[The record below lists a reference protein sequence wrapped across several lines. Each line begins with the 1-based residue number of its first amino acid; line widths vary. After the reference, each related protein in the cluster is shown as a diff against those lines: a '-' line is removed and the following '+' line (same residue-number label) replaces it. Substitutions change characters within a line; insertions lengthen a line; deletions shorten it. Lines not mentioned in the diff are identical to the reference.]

1 MIVSSRRQRLL
12 LAALGA
18 FIFPLA
24 QAADGMDSGFMPKG
38 GRALL
43 LQQLFG
49 APGEAAQLRELV
61 QARRSEP
68 EWRAFIEPRARRR

>member
-18 FIFPLA
+18 FIFLLA
-24 QAADGMDSGFMPKG
+24 QAADDMDSGFMPKG

-43 LQQLFG
+43 LQLFG
-49 APGEAAQLRELV
+49 APGKAV
-61 QARRSEP
+61 
-68 EWRAFIEPRARRR
+68 

>member
-24 QAADGMDSGFMPKG
+24 QAA
-38 GRALL
+38 GRADP
-43 LQQLFG
+43 G
-49 APGEAAQLRELV
+49 AALPADG
-61 QARRSEP
+61 ARRPLATRIMDLLEI
-68 EWRAFIEPRARRR
+68 RV

>member
-43 LQQLFG
+43 LQLFG
-49 APGEAAQLRELV
+49 VPGEAA
-61 QARRSEP
+61 
-68 EWRAFIEPRARRR
+68 

>member
-24 QAADGMDSGFMPKG
+24 QPADGMDSGFMPKG

-43 LQQLFG
+43 QLFG
-49 APGEAAQLRELV
+49 GPGEAAQLRELV
-61 QARRSEP
+61 
-68 EWRAFIEPRARRR
+68 